1 MKAERNF
8 TLIELLIVI
17 AIIAILAGMLLPAL
31 NRARK
36 TAQKISCMNNV
47 KQLGFGIIQ
56 YGTDNNDFL
65 LPRESGTYQG
75 SGASTGKDMP
85 GPLRKSWTM
94 FCAPY
99 YGMDISGITL
109 QTNYRDSV
117 VPKQYQKG
125 IMKCPASSVDVSCFS
140 YVQYGM
146 PEYNVGGEPY
156 TSLLVPIKKFV
167 QARCSSEMALLCDS
181 SYGAESFAS
190 GVDTTLPDTRGLYA
204 VYTSGSNI
212 SRRRHGGSCNI
223 VMLDGHSEN
232 FKESF
237 LRTKKATTYAELQKG
252 ILFGFGGNR

>member
-1 MKAERNF
+1 MKSKRNF

-17 AIIAILAGMLLPAL
+17 AIIVILAGMLLPAL
-31 NRARK
+31 NRVRK
-36 TAQKISCMNNV
+36 TAQKISCLSNIR
-47 KQLGFGIIQ
+47 QLGFGIIQ
-56 YGTDNNDFL
+56 YGIDNNDFL

-99 YGMDISGITL
+99 YGMDLSGVTL
-109 QTNYRDSV
+109 LTNYRESV
-117 VPKQYQKG
+117 VPRQYQNG
-125 IMKCPASSVDVSCFS
+125 LMKCPASSVSVVIFS

-146 PEYNVGGEPY
+146 PEYNIGGEPY
-156 TSLLVPIKKFV
+156 MNLVPIKKFG
-167 QARCSSEMALLCDS
+167 QAKSPSEMALLCDS
-181 SYGAESFAS
+181 SYGAENFTT
-190 GVDTTLPDTRGLYA
+190 GIDTTPADTRGLYA
-204 VYTSGSNI
+204 VYTSGSSI

-232 FKESF
+232 KVESI
-237 LRTKKATTYAELQKG
+237 LRAKKAVTYAELQKG